1 MKIIIAENCGF
12 CYGVKRAVE
21 MALKTVK
28 DKSKVATLGPL
39 IHNPQMIE
47 LLAKKG
53 VGCLDSLENFP
64 EGSTVIL
71 RSHGVGPNIYEQAK
85 AMDLT
90 VVDATC
96 PNVLSAQKR
105 VRQLADEGYLPIIIG
120 EKKHP
125 EVQSIL
131 AWSGKQGCVVESI
144 DDIKDVPYAE
154 NYGVVVQT
162 TFELEK
168 FEKILEEL
176 QSNRKGQ
183 YKVERT
189 ICNATAKRQTS
200 AVELAKLADV
210 VFVIG
215 GRNSANT
222 RHLYDIVKE
231 ICNKTFHIET
241 ADDISFE
248 MINNCNT
255 IGITAGASTPDWLIK
270 EAIHK
275 METMETMESLLEKE
289 SMQLHLGMT
298 VQATVVAITKEE
310 VIVDFG
316 YQSEGRIPFSQ
327 WAFDATR
334 ESIEQEAKVG
344 DIVTAKVVASEN
356 QDGFVELSKIKAE
369 AEKAWEKIESL
380 ATDKKV
386 LDVKG
391 LSAVKGGLTVSVN
404 GVVGFIPAS
413 HLELTRVNNIAAYV
427 GKNLQA
433 EVIEFD
439 PAKKRLVLSRRE
451 LLKAEKTAADKSFR
465 EEKEARFQAAK
476 DARVAAEKVAYESIN
491 EGMTVKGTVK
501 KIADFGLFVEIAPGV
516 QGLVHVSEMS
526 WDRSKKPSE
535 LYKDGDEV
543 EVFIKSIN
551 QEEKRIA
558 LSIKMLTQD
567 PWQADIENIKEGN
580 IIDGTVERFLTFGA
594 VVAITPNIEGLVH
607 VSEIS
612 DQRVNKPE
620 DLLKIGQKVRV
631 KVINVD
637 KKHKKVS
644 LSISKASQDEEKAEY
659 TPFLNANPEL
669 SVDISEKFTAIK
681 TE

>member
-241 ADDISFE
+241 ADDISVE
-248 MINNCNT
+248 MRKNCNN
-255 IGITAGASTPDWLIK
+255 
-270 EAIHK
+270 E
-275 METMETMESLLEKE
+275 
-289 SMQLHLGMT
+289 
-298 VQATVVAITKEE
+298 
-310 VIVDFG
+310 
-316 YQSEGRIPFSQ
+316 R
-327 WAFDATR
+327 
-334 ESIEQEAKVG
+334 
-344 DIVTAKVVASEN
+344 
-356 QDGFVELSKIKAE
+356 
-369 AEKAWEKIESL
+369 
-380 ATDKKV
+380 V
-386 LDVKG
+386 LK
-391 LSAVKGGLTVSVN
+391 
-404 GVVGFIPAS
+404 
-413 HLELTRVNNIAAYV
+413 Y
-427 GKNLQA
+427 KN
-433 EVIEFD
+433 
-439 PAKKRLVLSRRE
+439 
-451 LLKAEKTAADKSFR
+451 
-465 EEKEARFQAAK
+465 
-476 DARVAAEKVAYESIN
+476 
-491 EGMTVKGTVK
+491 
-501 KIADFGLFVEIAPGV
+501 
-516 QGLVHVSEMS
+516 
-526 WDRSKKPSE
+526 
-535 LYKDGDEV
+535 
-543 EVFIKSIN
+543 
-551 QEEKRIA
+551 
-558 LSIKMLTQD
+558 
-567 PWQADIENIKEGN
+567 
-580 IIDGTVERFLTFGA
+580 
-594 VVAITPNIEGLVH
+594 
-607 VSEIS
+607 
-612 DQRVNKPE
+612 
-620 DLLKIGQKVRV
+620 
-631 KVINVD
+631 
-637 KKHKKVS
+637 
-644 LSISKASQDEEKAEY
+644 
-659 TPFLNANPEL
+659 
-669 SVDISEKFTAIK
+669 
-681 TE
+681 

>member
-28 DKSKVATLGPL
+28 DKNKVATLGPL

-53 VGCLDSLENFP
+53 IGCLDSLENFA
-64 EGSTVIL
+64 EGSSVIL

-90 VVDATC
+90 IVDATC

-131 AWSGKQGCVVESI
+131 AWAGKQGCVVESI
-144 DDIKDVPYAE
+144 DDIKYVPSAE
-154 NYGVVVQT
+154 KYGVVVQT

-168 FEKILEEL
+168 FEKILEAL
-176 QSNRKGQ
+176 QSNRMGQ
-183 YKVERT
+183 YKIERT
-189 ICNATAKRQTS
+189 ICNATAKRQAS
-200 AVELAKLADV
+200 AVELAKRADV

-241 ADDISFE
+241 ADDISVE
-248 MINNCNT
+248 MIKDSYT

-275 METMETMESLLEKE
+275 METMETMESLLAKE

-356 QDGFVELSKIKAE
+356 QDGFVELSKTKAE
-369 AEKAWEKIESL
+369 AEKAWETIKSL

-451 LLKAEKTAADKSFR
+451 LLKAEKFAADNSLR

-476 DARVAAEKVAYESIN
+476 VARIAAEKVAYESIN
-491 EGMTVKGTVK
+491 EGITIKGTVK
-501 KIADFGLFVEIAPGV
+501 KITDFGLFVEIAPGV

-526 WDRSKKPSE
+526 WDRSKKPSD
-535 LYKDGDEV
+535 LYKEGDAI

-551 QEEKRIA
+551 QDEKRIA

-594 VVAITPNIEGLVH
+594 VVAITANVEGLVH

-620 DLLKIGQKVRV
+620 DVLKIGQKVRV
-631 KVINVD
+631 KVIKVD

-644 LSISKASQDEEKAEY
+644 LSITKACYDEEKAEY
-659 TPFLNANPEL
+659 TPFLNTNPEL
-669 SVDISEKFTAIK
+669 SVDISEKFNVIK

>member
-28 DKSKVATLGPL
+28 DKNKVATLGPL
-39 IHNPQMIE
+39 IHNPQMIQ

-53 VGCLDSLENFP
+53 VECLDKLDDFP
-64 EGSTVIL
+64 VGSTVVL
-71 RSHGVGPNIYEQAK
+71 RSHGVSPNIYEQAK
-85 AMDLT
+85 IMGLT
-90 VVDATC
+90 VIDATC
-96 PNVLSAQKR
+96 PNVLNAQKR

-131 AWSGKQGCVVESI
+131 AWAGKKGCVVETI
-144 DDIKDVPYAE
+144 EDVKNVPTAE
-154 NYGVVVQT
+154 KYGVVVQT
-162 TFELEK
+162 TFESDK
-168 FEKILEEL
+168 FEKILEAI
-176 QSNRKGQ
+176 QNNHKGQ

-189 ICNATAKRQTS
+189 ICNATAKRQAS
-200 AVELAKLADV
+200 AVDLAKRADA

-241 ADDISFE
+241 ADDISLE
-248 MINNCNT
+248 MIKDCNT

-289 SMQLHLGMT
+289 SMQLHIGMT
-298 VQATVVAITKEE
+298 VQATVVAITKDE

-316 YQSEGRIPFSQ
+316 YQSEGRIAFSQ
-327 WAFDATR
+327 WALDATR
-334 ESIEQEAKVG
+334 ESIEREVKVG

-356 QDGFVELSKIKAE
+356 QDGLVELSKIKAE
-369 AEKAWEKIESL
+369 AEKAWETIKGL
-380 ATDKKV
+380 ATDKKI

-413 HLELTRVNNIAAYV
+413 HLELTRVDNIASYV
-427 GKNLQA
+427 GRNLQA

-451 LLKAEKTAADKSFR
+451 LLKAEKTASDKLVR
-465 EEKEARFQAAK
+465 EEKEARFQAVK
-476 DARVAAEKVAYESIN
+476 NARIAAEKVAYESIN
-491 EGMTVKGTVK
+491 EGMTVKGTIK

-526 WDRSKKPSE
+526 WDRSKKTSE
-535 LYKDGDEV
+535 LYKEGDEV
-543 EVFIKSIN
+543 EVFVKSIN
-551 QEEKRIA
+551 QDEKRIA

-567 PWQADIENIKEGN
+567 PWQADIENIKEGK
-580 IIDGTVERFLTFGA
+580 ILDGTVERFLTFGA
-594 VVAITPNIEGLVH
+594 VVSITANVEGLVH

-620 DLLKIGQKVRV
+620 DVLKIGQKVRV
-631 KVINVD
+631 KVIKVD

-644 LSISKASQDEEKAEY
+644 LSIAKARYDEDKAEY
-659 TPFLNANPEL
+659 TPFLNTNPEL
-669 SVDISEKFTAIK
+669 SVDISEKFNAVK

>member
-131 AWSGKQGCVVESI
+131 AWAGKQGCVVESI

-316 YQSEGRIPFSQ
+316 YQS
-327 WAFDATR
+327 
-334 ESIEQEAKVG
+334 
-344 DIVTAKVVASEN
+344 
-356 QDGFVELSKIKAE
+356 
-369 AEKAWEKIESL
+369 
-380 ATDKKV
+380 
-386 LDVKG
+386 
-391 LSAVKGGLTVSVN
+391 
-404 GVVGFIPAS
+404 
-413 HLELTRVNNIAAYV
+413 
-427 GKNLQA
+427 
-433 EVIEFD
+433 
-439 PAKKRLVLSRRE
+439 
-451 LLKAEKTAADKSFR
+451 
-465 EEKEARFQAAK
+465 
-476 DARVAAEKVAYESIN
+476 
-491 EGMTVKGTVK
+491 
-501 KIADFGLFVEIAPGV
+501 
-516 QGLVHVSEMS
+516 
-526 WDRSKKPSE
+526 
-535 LYKDGDEV
+535 
-543 EVFIKSIN
+543 
-551 QEEKRIA
+551 
-558 LSIKMLTQD
+558 
-567 PWQADIENIKEGN
+567 
-580 IIDGTVERFLTFGA
+580 
-594 VVAITPNIEGLVH
+594 
-607 VSEIS
+607 
-612 DQRVNKPE
+612 
-620 DLLKIGQKVRV
+620 
-631 KVINVD
+631 
-637 KKHKKVS
+637 
-644 LSISKASQDEEKAEY
+644 
-659 TPFLNANPEL
+659 
-669 SVDISEKFTAIK
+669 
-681 TE
+681 

>member
-131 AWSGKQGCVVESI
+131 AWAGKQGCVVESI
-144 DDIKDVPYAE
+144 DVIKDVPYAE

-580 IIDGTVERFLTFGA
+580 IIDGTVARFLTFGA

>member
-1 MKIIIAENCGF
+1 M
-12 CYGVKRAVE
+12 
-21 MALKTVK
+21 
-28 DKSKVATLGPL
+28 
-39 IHNPQMIE
+39 
-47 LLAKKG
+47 
-53 VGCLDSLENFP
+53 
-64 EGSTVIL
+64 
-71 RSHGVGPNIYEQAK
+71 
-85 AMDLT
+85 
-90 VVDATC
+90 
-96 PNVLSAQKR
+96 
-105 VRQLADEGYLPIIIG
+105 
-120 EKKHP
+120 
-125 EVQSIL
+125 
-131 AWSGKQGCVVESI
+131 
-144 DDIKDVPYAE
+144 
-154 NYGVVVQT
+154 QT

-168 FEKILEEL
+168 FEKILEAL
-176 QSNRKGQ
+176 QSNRMGQ
-183 YKVERT
+183 YKIERT
-189 ICNATAKRQTS
+189 ICNATAKRQAS
-200 AVELAKLADV
+200 AVELAKRADV

-241 ADDISFE
+241 ADDISVE
-248 MINNCNT
+248 MIKDSYT

-275 METMETMESLLEKE
+275 METMETMESLLAKE

-369 AEKAWEKIESL
+369 AEKAWETIKSL

-451 LLKAEKTAADKSFR
+451 LLKAEKFAADNSLR

-476 DARVAAEKVAYESIN
+476 VARIAAEKVAYESIN
-491 EGMTVKGTVK
+491 EGITIKGTVK
-501 KIADFGLFVEIAPGV
+501 KITDFGLFVEIAPGV

-526 WDRSKKPSE
+526 WDRSKKPSD
-535 LYKDGDEV
+535 LYKEGDAI

-551 QEEKRIA
+551 QDEKRIA

-594 VVAITPNIEGLVH
+594 VVAITANVEGLVH

-620 DLLKIGQKVRV
+620 DVLKIGQKVRV
-631 KVINVD
+631 KVIKVD

-644 LSISKASQDEEKAEY
+644 LSITKACYDEEKAEY
-659 TPFLNANPEL
+659 TPFLNTNPEL
-669 SVDISEKFTAIK
+669 SVDISEKFNVIK

>member
-1 MKIIIAENCGF
+1 MKIIIADNCGF

-28 DKSKVATLGPL
+28 DKNKVATLGPL

-53 VGCLDSLENFP
+53 VGCLDKLEDFP
-64 EGSTVIL
+64 VESTVIL
-71 RSHGVGPNIYEQAK
+71 RSHGVGPDIYEQAK
-85 AMDLT
+85 EMKLN
-90 VVDATC
+90 VIDATC

-131 AWSGKQGCVVESI
+131 EWAGKLGCVVESFE
-144 DDIKDVPYAE
+144 DIKDVPPAE
-154 NYGVVVQT
+154 KYGVVVQT
-162 TFELEK
+162 TFESDK
-168 FEKILEEL
+168 FEKILEAIQNEH
-176 QSNRKGQ
+176 KGQ

-189 ICNATAKRQTS
+189 ICNATAQRQAS
-200 AVELAKLADV
+200 AVQLAKGVDAI
-210 VFVIG
+210 FVIG

-231 ICNKTFHIET
+231 ICNKSFHIET
-241 ADDISFE
+241 ADDISIE
-248 MINNCNT
+248 MLKDCNT

-289 SMQLHLGMT
+289 SMHLHLGMS
-298 VQATVVAITKEE
+298 VQAKVVAITKEE

-327 WAFDATR
+327 WSLDATR
-334 ESIEQEAKVG
+334 ESVENEVKIG
-344 DIVTAKVVASEN
+344 DTVTAKVVASEN

-369 AEKAWEKIESL
+369 AEKAWETIKSL

-413 HLELTRVNNIAAYV
+413 HLELARVNNIASYV

-451 LLKAEKTAADKSFR
+451 LLKAEKTAADKLVR

-476 DARVAAEKVAYESIN
+476 NARVAAEKLAYDSIN
-491 EGMTVKGTVK
+491 EGMIVKGTVK

-526 WDRSKKPSE
+526 WDRSKKPSD
-535 LYKDGDEV
+535 LYKEGDAI

-551 QEEKRIA
+551 QDEKRIA

-594 VVAITPNIEGLVH
+594 VVSITANVEGLVH

-612 DQRVNKPE
+612 EQRVNKP
-620 DLLKIGQKVRV
+620 DDVLKIGQKVRV
-631 KVINVD
+631 KVIGVD

-644 LSISKASQDEEKAEY
+644 LSIAKARHDEDKAEY

-669 SVDISEKFTAIK
+669 SVDISEKFTALK

>member
-131 AWSGKQGCVVESI
+131 AWAGKQGCVVESI
-144 DDIKDVPYAE
+144 DVIKDVPYAE

-580 IIDGTVERFLTFGA
+580 IIDGTVARFLTFGA

-620 DLLKIGQKVRV
+620 ELLKIGQKVRV

>member
-28 DKSKVATLGPL
+28 DKNKVATLGPL

-47 LLAKKG
+47 LLDRKG
-53 VGCLDSLENFP
+53 VGCLDKLEDFP
-64 EGSTVIL
+64 VESTVIL
-71 RSHGVGPNIYEQAK
+71 RSHGVGPDIYEQAK
-85 AMDLT
+85 EMNLN
-90 VVDATC
+90 VIDATC

-105 VRQLADEGYLPIIIG
+105 VRQLADDGYLPIIIG

-131 AWSGKQGCVVESI
+131 AWAGKLGCVVESI
-144 DDIKDVPYAE
+144 EDIKDVPPAE
-154 NYGVVVQT
+154 KYGVVVQT
-162 TFELEK
+162 TFESDK
-168 FEKILEEL
+168 FEKILEAI
-176 QSNRKGQ
+176 QSEHKGQ

-189 ICNATAKRQTS
+189 ICNATAKRQAS
-200 AVELAKLADV
+200 AVELAKRVDA

-231 ICNKTFHIET
+231 ICNKSFHIET
-241 ADDISFE
+241 ADDISIE
-248 MINNCNT
+248 MIKDCNT

-289 SMQLHLGMT
+289 SMHLHLGMT
-298 VQATVVAITKEE
+298 VQAVVVAITKEE

-327 WAFDATR
+327 WSLDATR
-334 ESIEQEAKVG
+334 ESVENEVKVG
-344 DIVTAKVVASEN
+344 DTVTAKVVASEN

-369 AEKAWEKIESL
+369 AEKAWETIKSL

-391 LSAVKGGLTVSVN
+391 LAAVKGGLTVSAN

-413 HLELTRVNNIAAYV
+413 HLELTRVDNIASYV

-451 LLKAEKTAADKSFR
+451 LLKAEKTASDKLVR

-476 DARVAAEKVAYESIN
+476 NARVAAEKLAYDSIN

-501 KIADFGLFVEIAPGV
+501 KIADFGLFVEIAPGL

-526 WDRSKKPSE
+526 WDRSKKPSD
-535 LYKDGDEV
+535 LYKEGDAV
-543 EVFIKSIN
+543 EVFVKSIN

-580 IIDGTVERFLTFGA
+580 IIDGKVERFLTFGA
-594 VVAITPNIEGLVH
+594 VVSITANVEGLVH

-620 DLLKIGQKVRV
+620 DVLKIGQEVRV
-631 KVINVD
+631 KVISVD

-644 LSISKASQDEEKAEY
+644 LSIAKARHDEDKAEY
-659 TPFLNANPEL
+659 TPFLNTNPEL
-669 SVDISEKFTAIK
+669 SVDISEKLTGLK

>member
-28 DKSKVATLGPL
+28 DKNKVATLGPL
-39 IHNPQMIE
+39 IHNPQMIQ
-47 LLAKKG
+47 LLAKKC
-53 VGCLDSLENFP
+53 VECLDKLDDFP
-64 EGSTVIL
+64 VGSTVVL
-71 RSHGVGPNIYEQAK
+71 RSHGVSPNIYEQAK
-85 AMDLT
+85 VMGLT
-90 VVDATC
+90 VIDATC
-96 PNVLSAQKR
+96 PNVLNAQKR

-131 AWSGKQGCVVESI
+131 AWAGKMGCVVETI
-144 DDIKDVPYAE
+144 EDVKNVPTAE
-154 NYGVVVQT
+154 KYGVVVQT
-162 TFELEK
+162 TFESDK
-168 FEKILEEL
+168 FEKILEAI
-176 QSNRKGQ
+176 QNNHKGQ

-189 ICNATAKRQTS
+189 ICNATAKRQAS
-200 AVELAKLADV
+200 AVDLAKRADA

-241 ADDISFE
+241 ADDISLE
-248 MINNCNT
+248 MIKDCNT

-289 SMQLHLGMT
+289 SMQLHIGMT
-298 VQATVVAITKEE
+298 VQATVVAITKDE

-316 YQSEGRIPFSQ
+316 YQSEGRIAFSQ
-327 WAFDATR
+327 WALDATR
-334 ESIEQEAKVG
+334 ESIESEVKVG

-356 QDGFVELSKIKAE
+356 QDGLVELSKIKAE
-369 AEKAWEKIESL
+369 AEKAWETIKGL

-413 HLELTRVNNIAAYV
+413 HLELTRVDNIASYV
-427 GKNLQA
+427 GRNLQA

-451 LLKAEKTAADKSFR
+451 LLKAEKTASDKIVR
-465 EEKEARFQAAK
+465 EEKEARFQAVK
-476 DARVAAEKVAYESIN
+476 NARIAAEKVAYESIN
-491 EGMTVKGTVK
+491 EGMTVKGTIK

-526 WDRSKKPSE
+526 WDRSKKTSE
-535 LYKDGDEV
+535 LYKEGDEV

-551 QEEKRIA
+551 QDEKRIA

-567 PWQADIENIKEGN
+567 PWQADIENIKEGK
-580 IIDGTVERFLTFGA
+580 ILDGTVERFLTFGA
-594 VVAITPNIEGLVH
+594 VVSITANVEGLVH

-620 DLLKIGQKVRV
+620 DVLKIGQKVRV
-631 KVINVD
+631 KVIKVD

-644 LSISKASQDEEKAEY
+644 LSIAKARYDEDKAEY
-659 TPFLNANPEL
+659 TPFLNTNPEL
-669 SVDISEKFTAIK
+669 SVDISEKFNAVK

>member
-53 VGCLDSLENFP
+53 IGCLDSLENFT

-85 AMDLT
+85 VMDLT

-105 VRQLADEGYLPIIIG
+105 VRQLANEGYLPIIIG

-131 AWSGKQGCVVESI
+131 AWAGNQGCVIESI

-189 ICNATAKRQTS
+189 ICNATSKRQTS

-241 ADDISFE
+241 ADDISIE

-289 SMQLHLGMT
+289 SIQLHLGMT

-413 HLELTRVNNIAAYV
+413 HLELTRVNNIVAYV

-476 DARVAAEKVAYESIN
+476 DARIAAEKVAYDSIN

-501 KIADFGLFVEIAPGV
+501 KIAEFGLFVEIAPGV

-567 PWQADIENIKEGN
+567 PWQADIENIKEGI

>member
-144 DDIKDVPYAE
+144 DVIKDVPYAE

-580 IIDGTVERFLTFGA
+580 IIDGTVARFLTFGA

-669 SVDISEKFTAIK
+669 SVDISEKFNVIK

>member
-28 DKSKVATLGPL
+28 DKNNVATLGPL
-39 IHNPQMIE
+39 IHNPQMIQ

-53 VGCLDSLENFP
+53 VECLDKLDDFP
-64 EGSTVIL
+64 VGSTVVL
-71 RSHGVGPNIYEQAK
+71 RSHGVSPNIYEQAK
-85 AMDLT
+85 VMGLT
-90 VVDATC
+90 VIDATC
-96 PNVLSAQKR
+96 PNVLNAQKR

-131 AWSGKQGCVVESI
+131 AWAGKMGCVVETI
-144 DDIKDVPYAE
+144 EDVKNVPTAE
-154 NYGVVVQT
+154 KYGVVVQT
-162 TFELEK
+162 TFESDK
-168 FEKILEEL
+168 FEKILEAI
-176 QSNRKGQ
+176 QNNHKGQ

-189 ICNATAKRQTS
+189 ICNATAKRQAS
-200 AVELAKLADV
+200 AVALAKRADA

-241 ADDISFE
+241 ADDISLE
-248 MINNCNT
+248 MIKDCNT

-289 SMQLHLGMT
+289 SMQLHIGMT
-298 VQATVVAITKEE
+298 VQATVVAITKDE

-316 YQSEGRIPFSQ
+316 YQSEGRIAFSQ
-327 WAFDATR
+327 WALDATR
-334 ESIEQEAKVG
+334 ESIEGEVKVG

-356 QDGFVELSKIKAE
+356 QDGLVELSKIKAE
-369 AEKAWEKIESL
+369 AEKAWETIKGL

-413 HLELTRVNNIAAYV
+413 HLELTRVDNIASYV
-427 GKNLQA
+427 GRNLQA

-451 LLKAEKTAADKSFR
+451 LLKAEKTASDKLVR
-465 EEKEARFQAAK
+465 EEKEARFQAVK
-476 DARVAAEKVAYESIN
+476 NARIAAEKVAYESIN
-491 EGMTVKGTVK
+491 EGMTVKGTIK

-526 WDRSKKPSE
+526 WDRSKKTSE
-535 LYKDGDEV
+535 LYKEGDEV
-543 EVFIKSIN
+543 EVFVKSIN
-551 QEEKRIA
+551 QDEKRIA

-567 PWQADIENIKEGN
+567 PWQADIENIKEGK
-580 IIDGTVERFLTFGA
+580 ILDGTVERFLTFGA
-594 VVAITPNIEGLVH
+594 VVSITANVEGLVH

-620 DLLKIGQKVRV
+620 DVLKIGQKVRV
-631 KVINVD
+631 KVIKVD

-644 LSISKASQDEEKAEY
+644 LSIAKARYDEDKAEY
-659 TPFLNANPEL
+659 TPFLNTNPEL
-669 SVDISEKFTAIK
+669 SVDISEKFNAVK